1 MMKIKKAMSV
11 GVTTANTDSAS
22 EVDSG
27 GVELG
32 NLSYTVDSS
41 VNDRLK
47 DVNNHFLETV
57 GLSVTSLGDDT
68 FALISVAPNH
78 SVEEITAFY
87 AAETQWEVELKK
99 SLVTYC
105 NGEYLR
111 EQPHPDY
118 YIDLKCFA
126 PEIGNVY
133 KRFIAICKPTS
144 HVLKTLAFPEGMDS
158 RSDMIK
164 AIGTIAKLLNLNLHP
179 NLLYIIE
186 QLKSVMLFRLFTEQ
200 FYYVPVYNKAAWVKA
215 GKPSQGSKYH
225 VLVKGYADGVQIAS
239 REATWLVEQQGG
251 VGKQKSDDL
260 KDAIGLSWTTNQ
272 MEEYDPLSYMA
283 QSRLVR
289 MIMALYRQDTTLANK
304 INNEVVSIKTD
315 FFTKVNAPDTDS
327 DDTTDQLISE
337 YSKSL

>member
-1 MMKIKKAMSV
+1 MKVTDILRSDVMAPNV
-11 GVTTANTDSAS
+11 GSAGDTATDDAEQDVLSYP
-22 EVDSG
+22 VDSP
-27 GVELG
+27 
-32 NLSYTVDSS
+32 

-47 DVNNHFLETV
+47 DVNNHFLETI
-57 GLSVTSLGDDT
+57 GLCVTSLGDDT

-78 SVEEITAFY
+78 TVEEITAFY

-99 SLVTYC
+99 SLVTSC

-144 HVLKTLAFPEGMDS
+144 HVLKTLAFPESMES

-186 QLKSVMLFRLFTEQ
+186 QLKSVMLFKLFTEQ
-200 FYYVPVYNKAAWVKA
+200 FYYVPVYNKEAWVKA

-225 VLVKGYADGVQIAS
+225 VLVKGYAEGVQIAS
-239 REATWLVEQQGG
+239 REATWLVQQQGG
-251 VGKQKSDDL
+251 VGKEKSEDL

-289 MIMALYRQDTTLANK
+289 MIMALYRQDTTLADK
-304 INNEVVSIKTD
+304 INKEVVRIKTD
-315 FFTKVNAPDTDS
+315 KFNKINAPDTDS
-327 DDTTDQLISE
+327 DESTDQLISE
-337 YSKSL
+337 YSRSL